1 MRGGASFGGVG
12 VALSDNNAHLV
23 KSKPGQPS
31 RRGSLT
37 WSLGPARLPG
47 EMLLSARSP
56 GRRPGH
62 LVAEPLAWFARLVQR
77 ASSPGPP
84 QGPAGTGSGELGS
97 HGSPVQ
103 TGPPQGPAGT
113 ASEAGL
119 GLGDLSRF
127 TSTVIRGARP
137 LTACSCS
144 LLSGFYI
151 LPIAD
156 SLVCNR
162 QKN

>member
-62 LVAEPLAWFARLVQR
+62 LVAEPLAWSLAWSAARR
-77 ASSPGPP
+77 AGRRPVERPGERL
-84 QGPAGTGSGELGS
+84 AET
-97 HGSPVQ
+97 
-103 TGPPQGPAGT
+103 
-113 ASEAGL
+113 
-119 GLGDLSRF
+119 R
-127 TSTVIRGARP
+127 
-137 LTACSCS
+137 
-144 LLSGFYI
+144 
-151 LPIAD
+151 
-156 SLVCNR
+156 
-162 QKN
+162 